1 MEPRTLVTVPRDS
14 LPSRVYGAL
23 RLHRADPISPDKSE
37 KTTPFFRVKVMSDYS
52 RLATWLEAASLI
64 SNSRTQFK

>member
-23 RLHRADPISPDKSE
+23 RLHRADPFTPDKSE
-37 KTTPFFRVKVMSDYS
+37 KKRPFFRVKAMSDYS
-52 RLATWLEAASLI
+52 RLATWFEAASLI
-64 SNSRTQFK
+64 SDSRTQFK